1 MLRVQTIKGRTIT
14 VELWDESA
22 PAPGRQFEDPRG
34 NLWIVRGVSEAPPA
48 FVNPPPPV
56 AVRRWLVTL
65 AHDRYTPRRSSS
77 EGGPPSLSS
86 GDDLRP
92 IWRADEIRAARD
104 LVREQVPEVL
114 RVAVEGDNERLV
126 VVVPNEAAL
135 ASVPGTVNGI
145 PTRAEVGQA

>member
-1 MLRVQTIKGRTIT
+1 MLRVQAIRGRTIT

-22 PAPGRQFEDPRG
+22 PAPGRQFEDTRG

-65 AHDRYTPRRSSS
+65 AHDR
-77 EGGPPSLSS
+77 GGPPSLSS